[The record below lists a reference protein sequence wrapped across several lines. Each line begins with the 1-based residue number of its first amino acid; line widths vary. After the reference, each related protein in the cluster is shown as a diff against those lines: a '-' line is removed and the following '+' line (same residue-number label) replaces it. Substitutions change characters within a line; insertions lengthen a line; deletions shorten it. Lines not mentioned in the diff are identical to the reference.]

1 MRSAELRELLA
12 RNEALTQRAQAH
24 DGRIRDAAH
33 QELDSVNK
41 RLAAMPAG
49 MVALDPAMGEQ
60 YQRLVM
66 DRARLHRLL
75 GAQS

>member
-12 RNEALTQRAQAH
+12 RNVALMQRAQTH

-41 RLAAMPAG
+41 RLAAMPPG
-49 MVALDPAMGEQ
+49 MVALDLAMGEK